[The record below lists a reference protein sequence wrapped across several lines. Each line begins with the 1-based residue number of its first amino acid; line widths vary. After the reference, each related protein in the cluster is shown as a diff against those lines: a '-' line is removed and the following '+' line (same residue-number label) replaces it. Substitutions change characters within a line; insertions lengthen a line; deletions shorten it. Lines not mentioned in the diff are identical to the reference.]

1 MIKLPVFKE
10 RKCYLLY
17 NNYVCWGRAASQT
30 PPPPRLACKK
40 VFSESLIN
48 SDFLLLG

>member
-17 NNYVCWGRAASQT
+17 NNFVCWGRAASQT
-30 PPPPRLACKK
+30 PPPQLY
-40 VFSESLIN
+40 FEQT
-48 SDFLLLG
+48 